1 MNENGNK
8 EMVYHFLE
16 KNGINYSEMQKL
28 RSKNREFHEIQVT
41 ALSEYHVRIEHPDD
55 FVLCRFLDEMVAFEK
70 SKRIKK

>member
-8 EMVYHFLE
+8 EMTYHFLE
-16 KNGINYSEMQKL
+16 KNGINYSELQKL
-28 RSKNREFHEIQVT
+28 RSKNREYREMQVT

-70 SKRIKK
+70 SKRTKK